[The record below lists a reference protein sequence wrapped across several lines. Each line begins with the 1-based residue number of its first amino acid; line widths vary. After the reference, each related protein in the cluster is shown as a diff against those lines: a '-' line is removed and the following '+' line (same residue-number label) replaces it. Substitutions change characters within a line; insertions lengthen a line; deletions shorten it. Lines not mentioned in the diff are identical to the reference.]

1 MPGGMSGRQLAD
13 EAEKI
18 RPGLKVLYTSGYTD
32 DTIMHQGRLDPGLL
46 LLQKPYRKG
55 DLARMI
61 RQALGR

>member
-1 MPGGMSGRQLAD
+1 MQPR
-13 EAEKI
+13 KF

-32 DTIMHQGRLDPGLL
+32 DAIMHQGRLDPGLL